1 MRTMKSFFT
10 LSALFLLT
18 VAFSSCDNDDRAFWP
33 EGSLQAIVTVKPV
46 ANGAYY
52 MQLDDTTTLIP
63 ANGYKPYFGTAE
75 EQRAFVVYMP
85 AEKNPRSVEYAV
97 DVLAMDSILTKPI
110 AENLGAFKNDEVYG
124 DDPVDLW
131 DVWIEDG
138 YLSFRFSTYFSGN
151 RKHFV
156 NLIQSDETGSPYEVE
171 FRHNAY
177 DDNPGYTGSS
187 GLWKGWGWVSFRLD
201 KLPDTQGQTVKLK
214 IRYDSYSG
222 KKAFEM
228 DYCTLRPSGEKAN
241 VSAAETCQA
250 LD

>member
-1 MRTMKSFFT
+1 MKSFFT

-18 VAFSSCDNDDRAFWP
+18 VAFSSCDNDNRTFWP
-33 EGSLQAIVTVKPV
+33 EGSLQAIVTVKPA

-63 ANGYKPYFGTAE
+63 ANDYKPYFGTTE

-85 AEKNPRSVEYAV
+85 AGQSPRSVEYAV

-110 AENLGAFKNDEVYG
+110 AENLGAIRNDEIYG
-124 DDPVDLW
+124 DDPVELW

-156 NLIQSDETGSPYEVE
+156 NLIRSDETGSPYEVE

-177 DDNPGYTGSS
+177 DDNPGYTGGS
-187 GLWKGWGWVSFRLD
+187 GLWKGWGWVSFKLD

-214 IRYDSYSG
+214 IKYDSYSG
-222 KKAFEM
+222 KKVFEM
-228 DYCTLRPSGEKAN
+228 NYCTLRPAGEKAD
-241 VSAAETCQA
+241 VTATDTLQA
-250 LD
+250 LQ